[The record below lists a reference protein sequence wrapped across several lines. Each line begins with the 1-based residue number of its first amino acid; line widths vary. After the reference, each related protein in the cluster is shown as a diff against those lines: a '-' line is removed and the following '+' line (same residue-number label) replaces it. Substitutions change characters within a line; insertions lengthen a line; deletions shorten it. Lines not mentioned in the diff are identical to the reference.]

1 MKKYE
6 IKAEIRVE
14 LTQEDIDDIMVGAL
28 EGGITY
34 WCSEASPEGGEY
46 LGEYA
51 SEQISRGG
59 TLLLYDFE
67 EEAYRKLDLEKF
79 LNGFKLWVE
88 NGGDQYGAVQ
98 GHEVDCCNID
108 AGCADAIIQY
118 PCSTR
123 PRWSGACLLPAC
135 GNMTRRR
142 GRRNDRVPR

>member
-98 GHEVDCCNID
+98 GQRWTV
-108 AGCADAIIQY
+108 ATSTLAAPMPSSST
-118 PCSTR
+118 PCLGRWFTDEEAQGVR
-123 PRWSGACLLPAC
+123 PRYGYGLRSH
-135 GNMTRRR
+135 R
-142 GRRNDRVPR
+142 GWG

>member
-79 LNGFKLWVE
+79 LNGFKPWVE

-118 PCSTR
+118 SLF
-123 PRWSGACLLPAC
+123 GEVVY
-135 GNMTRRR
+135 G
-142 GRRNDRVPR
+142 